1 MGRIT
6 LRKEPDGWRVYVFQ
20 DNKMSVLDE
29 FFEDEI
35 DAAEA
40 ALAYSE

>member
-1 MGRIT
+1 MERIM

-29 FFEDEI
+29 FFEDEL

-40 ALAYSE
+40 AIALNE

>member
-1 MGRIT
+1 MERIM
-6 LRKEPDGWRVYVFQ
+6 LRKEPDGWRIYILKN
-20 DNKMSVLDE
+20 NKMSVLDE

-40 ALAYSE
+40 AVALSE